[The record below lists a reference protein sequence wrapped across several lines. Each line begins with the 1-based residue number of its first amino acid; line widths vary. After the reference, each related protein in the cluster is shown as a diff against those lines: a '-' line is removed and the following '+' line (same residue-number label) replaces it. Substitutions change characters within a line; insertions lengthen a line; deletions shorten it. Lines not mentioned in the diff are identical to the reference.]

1 MKRRA
6 IAVPAMACG
15 AWLALLAGGTAVA
28 AESLTPA
35 TPAAG
40 ERAADD
46 TYGQVEAL
54 LKAGISEEV
63 VGSWLASRPAPPLPT
78 AAELIALKTAGASDA
93 LLARIV
99 ELAGRAQRTA
109 TAAAAPAAAA
119 PAAPGASAAPEGA
132 AAASA
137 PAAPAAVAPVA
148 TPPSTTPAA
157 AAPATA
163 APPPPAPADGRVEV
177 RFALSYQPH
186 VDVDEEPWDLFAY
199 LDGEPLALVPRIK
212 LFSRD
217 EPLHLTRRLAP
228 GHHVLRLAQER
239 HRQDR
244 HGWSHQ
250 ARVSKQAFEFDL
262 ASGAPADV
270 ELAFVQPLLS
280 LGDAGPVHFKTVQ
293 ADRTAEVD
301 RTGGDPEAW
310 PLLCEEIE
318 ANLAQGEKPGRLARR
333 QLADCVR
340 WDDLWPGIKAPSRES
355 VRATLQALG
364 FAPGA
369 GGR

>member
-1 MKRRA
+1 MVASTAMKRRG
-6 IAVPAMACG
+6 IAVAATACA
-15 AWLALLAGGTAVA
+15 AWLALLSGGATVA
-28 AESLTPA
+28 FASPTQATVAPGES
-35 TPAAG
+35 
-40 ERAADD
+40 AADD
-46 TYGQVEAL
+46 TYRQVEKL
-54 LKAGISEEV
+54 LHAGISEEV

-78 AAELIALKTAGASDA
+78 AEELVALKTAGASDA

-99 ELAGRAQRTA
+99 DLAGRAPRP
-109 TAAAAPAAAA
+109 AAKPAPAAAA

-137 PAAPAAVAPVA
+137 PAAPAAIAPLGA
-148 TPPSTTPAA
+148 PP
-157 AAPATA
+157 AP
-163 APPPPAPADGRVEV
+163 PPPPAPADGRVEV
-177 RFALSYQPH
+177 RFALSYQPRF
-186 VDVDEEPWDLFAY
+186 DVDEEPWDLFVY

-212 LFSRD
+212 LFGRD

-244 HGWSHQ
+244 HGWTHQ
-250 ARVSKQAFEFDL
+250 ARASKRAFELDL
-262 ASGAPADV
+262 ASGLPADV

-293 ADRTAEVD
+293 GDRTAEVD

-318 ANLAQGEKPGRLARR
+318 ANLAPGEKPGRLARR
-333 QLADCVR
+333 QLAGCVR
-340 WDDLWPGIKAPSRES
+340 WGDLWPGGAAPSREA
-355 VRATLQALG
+355 VRAALQAAD